1 MMNYSLKLV
10 GFLQAVGVG
19 AYIALFATLAYT
31 AQAWARAHAF
41 AIHPVIGITSFLL
54 AFVISALISGSI
66 ILAYPAFLFFD
77 GRKGDAMRVV
87 FWRAGWLVVLFL
99 TAIVIS
105 LSVIL

>member
-54 AFVISALISGSI
+54 AFVISALI
-66 ILAYPAFLFFD
+66 F
-77 GRKGDAMRVV
+77 VN
-87 FWRAGWLVVLFL
+87 
-99 TAIVIS
+99 
-105 LSVIL
+105 LSVRLGFAFSRRNISCT